1 MQGFSIGAGLA
12 ALAFWGFIA
21 SVVVAGIWFDIRK
34 REAQHETVRRLVES
48 GQPIN
53 QELMDKLLALS
64 DGKSERLDRHFKIA
78 GLILL
83 PVAVGLAILGF
94 VLGIQS
100 PQAQLPLLGVAAL
113 VACIGL
119 GMLWVSK
126 VAESWYSADDDSISN
141 QM

>member
-1 MQGFSIGAGLA
+1 MQGYSLGAGLA

-64 DGKSERLDRHFKIA
+64 DGKSKRLDRNFKVT
-78 GLILL
+78 GLIML
-83 PVAVGLAILGF
+83 PVAVGIALFGFILG
-94 VLGIQS
+94 IAYPQS
-100 PQAQLPLLGVAAL
+100 QLPLLGSAAL
-113 VACIGL
+113 VGCIGL
-119 GMLWVSK
+119 GFLGVSK
-126 VAESWYSADDDSISN
+126 IVARWYTADDDSISN
-141 QM
+141 HI

>member
-1 MQGFSIGAGLA
+1 MQGFSLGAGLA

-53 QELMDKLLALS
+53 QELMDKLLVLS
-64 DGKSERLDRHFKIA
+64 DGKSKRLDRDFKIT
-78 GLILL
+78 GLIML
-83 PVAVGLAILGF
+83 PAAVGLAVFGLILGTAYP
-94 VLGIQS
+94 QS
-100 PQAQLPLLGVAAL
+100 QLPLLGAAAL

-119 GMLWVSK
+119 GFLWVSK
-126 VAESWYSADDDSISN
+126 VVGRWYSTDNDSVSN
-141 QM
+141 HI

>member
-1 MQGFSIGAGLA
+1 MQGFSVGAGLA

-34 REAQHETVRRLVES
+34 RQAQHETVRRLVES

-53 QELMDKLLALS
+53 QELMDKLLAIS
-64 DGKSERLDRHFKIA
+64 DGKRERLDRYFKIA

-83 PVAVGLAILGF
+83 PVAVGLAILGL
-94 VLGIQS
+94 VLGIQT

-126 VAESWYSADDDSISN
+126 IAESWYSADDDSISN

>member
-1 MQGFSIGAGLA
+1 MQGFSVGAGLA

-53 QELMDKLLALS
+53 NDLMDKLLALS
-64 DGKSERLDRHFKIA
+64 DGSDKRLDRDFKIT

-83 PVAVGLAILGF
+83 PIAVGIALFGLILGAAY
-94 VLGIQS
+94 
-100 PQAQLPLLGVAAL
+100 PQAQVPLLGSAAL
-113 VACIGL
+113 VACIGF
-119 GMLWVSK
+119 GFLWVSK
-126 VAESWYSADDDSISN
+126 VVARWYSADGDSLAD
-141 QM
+141 QL

>member
-1 MQGFSIGAGLA
+1 MQDFSLGAGLA

-53 QELMDKLLALS
+53 QELMDKLLVLS
-64 DGKSERLDRHFKIA
+64 DGKSKRLDRDFKIT
-78 GLILL
+78 GLIML
-83 PVAVGLAILGF
+83 PVAVGIALFGLILGTQ
-94 VLGIQS
+94 V
-100 PQAQLPLLGVAAL
+100 PQAQLPLLGGATL

-119 GMLWVSK
+119 GFLGVSK
-126 VAESWYSADDDSISN
+126 IVERWYSTDEKSASDYL
-141 QM
+141 